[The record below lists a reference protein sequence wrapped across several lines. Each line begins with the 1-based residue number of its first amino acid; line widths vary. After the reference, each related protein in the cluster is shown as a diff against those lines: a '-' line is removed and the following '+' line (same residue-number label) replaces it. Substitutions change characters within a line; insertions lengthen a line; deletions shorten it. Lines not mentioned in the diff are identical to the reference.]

1 MGSSASKAACA
12 LMSPTTQ
19 GAHYL
24 SLKRNDSSIAS
35 FHFVFRCYYIK
46 FVRNYNNYLQMRVD
60 NRVLH
65 SCEVK
70 CIYYDITDLIRFL
83 IRTYKQIG
91 SALDIGI
98 LTVKIKSK

>member
-1 MGSSASKAACA
+1 MTKSEIRLTDPSLWSLLA
-12 LMSPTTQ
+12 LLINQYYNCPIDEVTLFFVVMI
-19 GAHYL
+19 YV
-24 SLKRNDSSIAS
+24 SLGTC
-35 FHFVFRCYYIK
+35 H
-46 FVRNYNNYLQMRVD
+46 